1 MAKQIGIDLGT
12 ANTVICLKGSGI
24 VLRVPSVIAIRESDH
39 EVIAFGHEAR
49 QMLGKTPPSVRVER
63 PLRNGVITDADI
75 ATRMLH
81 AFYKKIEATT
91 LFSRPEVFICTPCGI
106 TGVERSAVE
115 MVASEAGARRVELIE
130 EPLASAI
137 GAGIRIERSRG
148 SMIVDIGGG
157 TTEVA
162 VLSYRGIV
170 AAKTIRVAGDAVDSA
185 IMRYMRYRRGV
196 MIGETAAEAIKIRVG
211 SVYPAIT
218 AKTPYEAFGRSVR
231 TNMAAAVMVGSQ
243 ELCPYLQAPVREIIS
258 AIMTTLEE
266 TPPELASD
274 IYENGIML
282 TGGSSQLAGL
292 AQLIRE
298 VTGLKIIRA
307 NRPLDTVCIGLSRI
321 LESEG
326 DSSPVREQ
334 AFSGTPGFGARM
346 LGGMRLPF
354 TKGREEQHGPSAS
367 APHGNGQ
374 TVGGRRK

>member
-1 MAKQIGIDLGT
+1 MGKQIGIDLGT

-24 VLRVPSVIAIRESDH
+24 VLRAPSVIAIREADH
-39 EVIAFGHEAR
+39 EVIAVGHEAR

-75 ATRMLH
+75 ATRMLRV
-81 AFYKKIEATT
+81 FYKQIEATT

-106 TGVERSAVE
+106 TGVERNAVE
-115 MVASEAGARRVELIE
+115 AVALDAGARRVELIE

-185 IMRYMRYRRGV
+185 IMNYMRYRRGV
-196 MIGETAAEAIKIRVG
+196 LIGELAAEAVKMRIGTVHPSVLARTPLEVYGRSIR
-211 SVYPAIT
+211 SNTAAAIT
-218 AKTPYEAFGRSVR
+218 VNSR
-231 TNMAAAVMVGSQ
+231 
-243 ELCPYLQAPVREIIS
+243 ELCPFLQNPVKEIIA
-258 AIMTTLEE
+258 AIMQTLED

-274 IYENGIML
+274 IYENGIVL

-292 AQLIRE
+292 AQLVHE
-298 VTGLKIIRA
+298 VTGLKISRA

-326 DSSPVREQ
+326 GTSARESSSEIPGRQIFRPKETRTGNVRSPESQ
-334 AFSGTPGFGARM
+334 NFRSPN
-346 LGGMRLPF
+346 LY
-354 TKGREEQHGPSAS
+354 
-367 APHGNGQ
+367 GN
-374 TVGGRRK
+374 GGRRK